1 MKTNRFLLAA
11 LLPALLLSGAAVA
24 QDVPLDVELGYRWTD
39 LTGNEEMY
47 RNQVNEREGFQ
58 IRALSYGLGDIRG
71 TNAIDHFRID
81 AADLGIGPN
90 GMLRLEAGR
99 TGYWKLNAAYRHS
112 EHYSNYPTIA
122 NPFLEKGV
130 LDSQHRFDRS
140 RDSVDVDLELLPGKA
155 VRPLI
160 GYSYSKY
167 SGPGLT
173 TYHVG
178 QDEFALNHDLDDKET
193 EFRLGV
199 AFDAGPVS
207 GQVLQGWRQ
216 YRGKETSSLAP
227 GAGAGNSPGTILGVP
242 ETLSSLTRTSTTDV
256 DTPVTTAVVTGKLGT
271 AVRLTGTYVRA
282 NSDGEDDQ
290 TENLSGSL
298 VSYEIQRFFKTLAQT
313 SSATSE
319 ALYWRGGIRADLHI
333 ASGFD
338 ISAGYNRRSREL
350 DGYSLV
356 NDLYG
361 GIMTFP
367 QIDPPDIQTIVESKT
382 RMERVEDIF
391 DVRASLKILG
401 PFSIRVGYTEN
412 SADIT
417 VANDPSEVVIP
428 GGQGGSYKRKLQT
441 VDAGLLFKL
450 SGVTLGVD
458 YVTASADNAV
468 VRTDYLDRDRLRLRG
483 AWEPAKWLRIG
494 ATAETVDTSNDGPGY
509 AYDGSWNTYAGDLEL
524 APWQWLRF
532 RVGAGRFEGDTSIPY
547 RIPQSWAT
555 ATSAYTESGDTLE
568 GGFTFNL
575 KPFTIEALLRHFE
588 NEGSFPYELEKA
600 RVRADLELSKIV
612 GIAAEWDLDDYTEKN
627 RSYGARADYR
637 ANRYGLYLR
646 IHP

>member
-11 LLPALLLSGAAVA
+11 LLPALLLSGVAIA
-24 QDVPLDVELGYRWTD
+24 QDVPLDIELGYRWTD
-39 LTGNEEMY
+39 VEGSNDMY

-90 GMLRLEAGR
+90 GMLRIEAGR

-112 EHYSNYPTIA
+112 EQYSNYPTIA
-122 NPFLEKGV
+122 NPFLEQGV

-140 RDSVDVDLELLPGKA
+140 RESVDVDLELLPGKA
-155 VRPLI
+155 VRPLL

-178 QDEFALNHDLDDKET
+178 QDEFALNHDLNDTES
-193 EFRLGV
+193 EFRVGV

-227 GAGAGNSPGTILGVP
+227 GSGAGNFPGTILGVP
-242 ETLSSLTRTSTTDV
+242 VTLSSLTRTSTTDV
-256 DTPVTTAVVTGKLGT
+256 DTPVTTAVVTGRLGS

-282 NSDGEDDQ
+282 NSEGEDDQ
-290 TENLSGSL
+290 KENLGGSL
-298 VSYEIQRFFKTLAQT
+298 VSYEILRFFNTLAQT
-313 SSATSE
+313 SSATSD
-319 ALYWRGGIRADLHI
+319 ALYWRGGIRADMHI
-333 ASGFD
+333 SSGFD

-356 NDLYG
+356 TDLYG
-361 GIMTFP
+361 GVMTFP
-367 QIDPPDIQTIVESKT
+367 QIDPPDIQTILESKT

-391 DVRASLKILG
+391 DVRASLKLLG
-401 PFSIRVGYTEN
+401 PFSLRVGYTSN

-417 VANDPSEVVIP
+417 VTNDASEVVIP
-428 GGQGGSYKRKLQT
+428 GGQGGTFNRKIQT
-441 VDAGLLFKL
+441 VDAGLLFKRE
-450 SGVTLGVD
+450 GFTVGVD
-458 YVTASADNAV
+458 YVTQSADNAV
-468 VRTDYLDRDRLRLRG
+468 VRTDYLDRDRLRVRG
-483 AWEPAKWLRIG
+483 GWEPVKWFRIG
-494 ATAETVDTSNDGPGY
+494 ATAETVETSNDAPGY
-509 AYDGSWNTYAGDLEL
+509 AYDGSWKNYAGDLEV

-532 RVGAGRFEGDTSIPY
+532 RVGAGRFDGDTSIPY
-547 RIPQSWAT
+547 RIPQTWAT
-555 ATSAYTESGDTLE
+555 ANSAYSESGTSWE
-568 GGFTFNL
+568 GGLTFNL
-575 KPFTIEALLRHFE
+575 KPFTVEALLRHFE

-600 RVRADLELSKIV
+600 RVRAGIELTKLL
-612 GIAAEWDLDDYTEKN
+612 GIAAEWDLDDYNETN
-627 RSYGARADYR
+627 RSYGSGADYK